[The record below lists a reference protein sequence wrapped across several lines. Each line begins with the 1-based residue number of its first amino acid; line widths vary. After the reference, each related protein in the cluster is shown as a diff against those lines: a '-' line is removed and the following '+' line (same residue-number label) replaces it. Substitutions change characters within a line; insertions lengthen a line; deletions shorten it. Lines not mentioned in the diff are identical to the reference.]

1 MNSLVLKRLVKF
13 SWIIISVT
21 IIISIAST
29 SLLSGKKYEANITL
43 GLSFNNPKL
52 METGIDPVNVETP
65 NFIEK
70 QGKLS
75 RFLENRLASVE
86 SQQIIVNELQLEQI
100 NLSADKPIYKLRDQ
114 EMGFISITYT
124 TDYQP
129 EAERF
134 NKVMFEQVYKSIIN
148 QWNDSKIENFQIT
161 GIQNP
166 VQSVQVKTVT
176 LQEKLIAPISV
187 FILSVLLTI
196 TWPEPKNN
204 KK

>member
-1 MNSLVLKRLVKF
+1 MNSHILKRLVKF
-13 SWIIISVT
+13 SWIIIALTT
-21 IIISIAST
+21 ISLIASF
-29 SLLSGKKYEANITL
+29 SLLNSKKYEANITL

-52 METGIDPVNVETP
+52 VETGIDPVNVETP

-86 SQQIIVNELQLEQI
+86 SQQIVINQLELEQI
-100 NLSADKPIYKLRDQ
+100 NLSADKPIYQLKDQ
-114 EMGFISITYT
+114 EMGFITISYT

-129 EAERF
+129 EAEKF
-134 NKVMFEQVYKSIIN
+134 NKVMYEDVYKSIIE

-161 GIQNP
+161 GIQKP
-166 VQSVQVKTVT
+166 VQSVQVKTVG
-176 LQEKLIAPISV
+176 LQEKLIAPVSV
-187 FILSVLLTI
+187 FILALLLTI
-196 TWPEPKNN
+196 TWPESTNN

>member
-1 MNSLVLKRLVKF
+1 MNSLILKRLLKY

-21 IIISIAST
+21 IISLIGSF
-29 SLLSGKKYEANITL
+29 SLLNSIKYEANITL

-86 SQQIIVNELQLEQI
+86 SQQMVIDQLQLGQT
-100 NLSADKPIYKLRDQ
+100 NLSADKPIYKLKDQ

-124 TDYQP
+124 ASSES
-129 EAERF
+129 EAEKF
-134 NKVMFEQVYKSIIN
+134 NKVMYEEVYRSIIN

-161 GIQNP
+161 GIQKP

-187 FILSVLLTI
+187 FILSILLTI

>member
-1 MNSLVLKRLVKF
+1 MNSLILKRLLKY

-21 IIISIAST
+21 IISLIGSF
-29 SLLSGKKYEANITL
+29 SLLNSIKYEANITL

-75 RFLENRLASVE
+75 RFLV
-86 SQQIIVNELQLEQI
+86 
-100 NLSADKPIYKLRDQ
+100 
-114 EMGFISITYT
+114 
-124 TDYQP
+124 
-129 EAERF
+129 
-134 NKVMFEQVYKSIIN
+134 NKVMYEEVYRSIIN

-161 GIQNP
+161 GIQKP

-187 FILSVLLTI
+187 FILSILLTI